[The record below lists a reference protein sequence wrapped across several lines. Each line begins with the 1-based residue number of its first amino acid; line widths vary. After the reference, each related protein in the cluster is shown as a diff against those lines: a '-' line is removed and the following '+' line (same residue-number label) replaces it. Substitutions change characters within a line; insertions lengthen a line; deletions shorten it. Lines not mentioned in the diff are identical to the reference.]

1 MDYSKAIGMNP
12 KYNTFDLSHDKRMS
26 LKMGEIIPVM
36 AVDVLPGDKFTIE
49 SSHLTRMLPL
59 VAPVMHNVKVK
70 MRYFFSP
77 NRLVWD
83 NWEDFITGPESAT
96 DTSEP
101 VHPYINTTSIPSSLA
116 DYMGVSTADG
126 IGGQTVEVNALPFAH
141 YQFIWNEYFR
151 DQNLQQE
158 VAYELSDGNNTANA
172 SLFQK
177 RKVAWQHDR
186 FTSSLPFTQ
195 KGPEVTLP
203 VLQAGTGPNGLVP
216 LTFAGANIGN
226 QNTTTFRDVNNQ
238 FPPSN
243 LPLYTKGTT
252 GDVYANQSPWTNGQ
266 LDVTAHTYVD
276 PAEMNGAAATI
287 NELRE
292 AFAIQKWLELNARTG
307 NRYTEH
313 IQAHFGVKPQDARL
327 QRPEEFGG
335 SVSNIQFSEVL
346 QTSQTTTSGTDASA
360 LGQLGGHGITASGS
374 RKASYYAQEHGWIF
388 AFMYVVPDTTYS
400 QGVPAKFNKVD
411 RYDYYQPLLAHLG
424 EQPVLNKE
432 LYATGGAADSNT
444 FGYLP
449 IYDEYRHELNTVHGL
464 MKSSLEYWHL
474 GRKFSSLPALN
485 STFIEC
491 LPSDRVFVEEGDAE
505 QVIAHVYNDL
515 KVQRKVPYY
524 GTPLG
529 V

>member
-1 MDYSKAIGMNP
+1 MDYSKAVGMNP

-49 SSHLTRMLPL
+49 SSHLTRMMPL
-59 VAPVMHNVKVK
+59 LSPVMHNVKVK

-116 DYMGVSTADG
+116 DYTGVSTANG
-126 IGGQTVEVNALPFAH
+126 IGGQAVDVNALPFAH

-151 DQNLQQE
+151 DQNLQAE
-158 VAYELSDGNNTANA
+158 VDYTLSDGSNTSNVD
-172 SLFQK
+172 LFQK

-186 FTSSLPFTQ
+186 FTSALPFTQ

-203 VLQAGTGPNGLVP
+203 VVQPGGKID
-216 LTFAGANIGN
+216 LTFDASNTEIQQLYNRTTPLLRTNAQLGSDGSGNLVDLNGNNTVKLDITGANYLNASDLNIN
-226 QNTTTFRDVNNQ
+226 
-238 FPPSN
+238 
-243 LPLYTKGTT
+243 
-252 GDVYANQSPWTNGQ
+252 
-266 LDVTAHTYVD
+266 
-276 PAEMNGAAATI
+276 AATV

-335 SVSNIQFSEVL
+335 SISNIQFSEVL
-346 QTSQTTTSGTDASA
+346 QTSETTSGANPSA
-360 LGQLGGHGITASGS
+360 LGQMGGHGITASGS

-400 QGVPAKFNKVD
+400 QGVPAKFSKVD

-424 EQPVLNKE
+424 EQPVLGKE
-432 LYATGGAADSNT
+432 LYATGGAADDST

-449 IYDEYRHELNTVHGL
+449 IYDEYRHEQNSVHGL
-464 MKSSLEYWHL
+464 MKSDLEYWHL
-474 GRKFSSLPALN
+474 GRKFSSQPALN
-485 STFIEC
+485 ATFIQC
-491 LPSDRVFVEEGDAE
+491 DPSNRVFVEEDNDE

>member
-1 MDYSKAIGMNP
+1 MDYSKAVGMNP

-96 DTSEP
+96 DTVEP
-101 VHPYINTTSIPSSLA
+101 VHPYLNTTSIPSSLA
-116 DYMGVSTADG
+116 DYMGVNTADG
-126 IGGQTVEVNALPFAH
+126 IGGQSVDVNALPFAH

-158 VAYELSDGNNTANA
+158 ATYSLIDGNNTAN
-172 SLFQK
+172 SDLFQK

-186 FTSSLPFTQ
+186 FTSALPFTQ

-203 VLQAGTGPNGLVP
+203 ILSQASVQAIGFTSTTGPSQLFDVSTGNLANTVTPGGLSATV
-216 LTFAGANIGN
+216 
-226 QNTTTFRDVNNQ
+226 
-238 FPPSN
+238 
-243 LPLYTKGTT
+243 
-252 GDVYANQSPWTNGQ
+252 QSGFDGQ
-266 LDVTAHTYVD
+266 LRGQGSTAGFSAALDNSGNLYLD
-276 PAEMNGAAATI
+276 QSALEQNAATI
-287 NELRE
+287 NQLRE

-313 IQAHFGVKPQDARL
+313 IQAHFGVKPQDSRL

-335 SVSNIQFSEVL
+335 SVANIQFSEVL
-346 QTSQTTTSGTDASA
+346 QTSQTTTSGTDQSA

-374 RKASYYAQEHGWIF
+374 RKASYYAQEHGWVF
-388 AFMYVVPDTTYS
+388 AFMYVVPDTTYY

-424 EQPVLNKE
+424 EQPVLTKE
-432 LYATGGAADSNT
+432 LYATGGAQDDTT

-449 IYDEYRHELNTVHGL
+449 IYDEYRHEQNSVHGL
-464 MKSSLEYWHL
+464 MKSTLEYWHM
-474 GRKFSSLPALN
+474 GRKFAGVPALN
-485 STFIEC
+485 ANFIQC
-491 LPSDRVFVEEGDAE
+491 DPTDRIFVEQEDPE

>member
-1 MDYSKAIGMNP
+1 MDYSKAVGMNP

-49 SSHLTRMLPL
+49 SSHLTRMMPL

-96 DTSEP
+96 DTTEP

-116 DYMGVSTADG
+116 DYMGVGTANG
-126 IGGQTVEVNALPFAH
+126 IGGQSVDVNALPFAH

-151 DQNLQQE
+151 DQNLQAE
-158 VAYELSDGNNTANA
+158 VDYKLNDGSNTANPA
-172 SLFQK
+172 LFSK

-186 FTSSLPFTQ
+186 FTSALPFTQ

-203 VLQAGTGPNGLVP
+203 VVQPGGRID
-216 LTFAGANIGN
+216 LTFDPIGN
-226 QNTTTFRDVNNQ
+226 PTIALNE
-238 FPPSN
+238 
-243 LPLYTKGTT
+243 
-252 GDVYANQSPWTNGQ
+252 TNGAITSGPISVTSSGFLNSGGPRQ
-266 LDVTAHTYVD
+266 SLDITDANYLNASD
-276 PAEMNGAAATI
+276 LNINAATV

-335 SVSNIQFSEVL
+335 SIANIQFSEVL
-346 QTSQTTTSGTDASA
+346 QTSETTTGANPSA
-360 LGQLGGHGITASGS
+360 LGQMGGHGITASGS
-374 RKASYYAQEHGWIF
+374 RKASYYARR
-388 AFMYVVPDTTYS
+388 S
-400 QGVPAKFNKVD
+400 
-411 RYDYYQPLLAHLG
+411 
-424 EQPVLNKE
+424 
-432 LYATGGAADSNT
+432 
-444 FGYLP
+444 
-449 IYDEYRHELNTVHGL
+449 
-464 MKSSLEYWHL
+464 
-474 GRKFSSLPALN
+474 
-485 STFIEC
+485 
-491 LPSDRVFVEEGDAE
+491 
-505 QVIAHVYNDL
+505 
-515 KVQRKVPYY
+515 
-524 GTPLG
+524 
-529 V
+529 

>member
-1 MDYSKAIGMNP
+1 MDYSKAVGMNP

-49 SSHLTRMLPL
+49 SSHLTRMMPL
-59 VAPVMHNVKVK
+59 LSPVMHNVKVK

-96 DTSEP
+96 DTTEP
-101 VHPYINTTSIPSSLA
+101 VHPYLNTTSIPSSLS

-126 IGGQTVEVNALPFAH
+126 IGGQSVDVNALPFAH

-151 DQNLQQE
+151 DQNLQTE
-158 VAYELSDGNNTANA
+158 VDYKLTDGSNTSNA
-172 SLFQK
+172 ALYQK

-186 FTSSLPFTQ
+186 FTSALPFTQ

-203 VLQAGTGPNGLVP
+203 VVQPGGRIDLSFNPVSASRTSIHSVSTGSTINSSSTFETNSAGK
-216 LTFAGANIGN
+216 LTVG
-226 QNTTTFRDVNNQ
+226 
-238 FPPSN
+238 
-243 LPLYTKGTT
+243 
-252 GDVYANQSPWTNGQ
+252 GQ
-266 LDVTAHTYVD
+266 
-276 PAEMNGAAATI
+276 AATLNVGDSNYLNASDLNI
-287 NELRE
+287 NAATVNELRE

-335 SVSNIQFSEVL
+335 SISNIQFSEVL
-346 QTSQTTTSGTDASA
+346 QTSETTTGANPSA
-360 LGQLGGHGITASGS
+360 LGQMGGHGITASGS
-374 RKASYYAQEHGWIF
+374 RKASYYAQEHGWVF

-424 EQPVLNKE
+424 EQPVYGKE
-432 LYATGGAADSNT
+432 LYATGGAGDDST

-449 IYDEYRHELNTVHGL
+449 IYDEYRHEQNSVHGL

-474 GRKFSSLPALN
+474 GRKFSSQPALN
-485 STFIEC
+485 ATFIQC
-491 LPSDRVFVEEGDAE
+491 DPSNRVFVEEDNDE

>member
-12 KYNTFDLSHDKRMS
+12 KYNTFDLSHDKKLS

-96 DTSEP
+96 DVTEP
-101 VHPYINTTSIPSSLA
+101 THPTIETTSIPSSLA
-116 DYMGVSTADG
+116 DYMGVNTSLG
-126 IGGQTVEVNALPFAH
+126 IGGQDVEVNALPFAH

-151 DQNLQQE
+151 DQNLQDE
-158 VAYELSDGNNTANA
+158 VNYKLVDGDNSVNGH
-172 SLFQK
+172 LYPK

-186 FTSSLPFTQ
+186 FTSALPFTQ

-203 VLQAGTGPNGLVP
+203 VVQPGGRIDLSFDP
-216 LTFAGANIGN
+216 IGN
-226 QNTTTFRDVNNQ
+226 PGKIHNSNNG
-238 FPPSN
+238 SVIN
-243 LPLYTKGTT
+243 LPP
-252 GDVYANQSPWTNGQ
+252 GDFETNGSGIMFSANFGT
-266 LDVTAHTYVD
+266 LLAADITASNYINASD
-276 PAEMNGAAATI
+276 LNIQAATI

-292 AFAIQKWLELNARTG
+292 AMAIQKWLELNARTG

-335 SVSNIQFSEVL
+335 SVANLQFSEVL
-346 QTSQTTTSGTDASA
+346 QTSQTTTTGSDPSS
-360 LGQLGGHGITASGS
+360 LGQIGGHGITASGS
-374 RKASYYAQEHGWIF
+374 RKASYYAQEHGWVF

-400 QGVPAKFNKVD
+400 QGVPAKFSKVD
-411 RYDYYQPLLAHLG
+411 RYDYYQPLLAHIG
-424 EQPVLNKE
+424 EQPVKLKE
-432 LYATGGAADSNT
+432 LYAQGTNDDENT

-449 IYDEYRHELNTVHGL
+449 IYDEYRHEENSVHGL
-464 MKSSLEYWHL
+464 MKTSLEYWHM
-474 GRKFSSLPALN
+474 GRKFANPPALN
-485 STFIEC
+485 ASFIQ
-491 LPSDRVFVEEGDAE
+491 SDPTDRIFVEQENAE

-524 GTPLG
+524 GTPMG

>member
-12 KYNTFDLSHDKRMS
+12 KYNTFDLSHDKKLS

-96 DTSEP
+96 DVTEP
-101 VHPYINTTSIPSSLA
+101 THPTINTTSIPSSLA
-116 DYMGVSTADG
+116 DYMGVNTATG
-126 IGGQTVEVNALPFAH
+126 IGGQSVDVNALPFAH

-158 VAYELSDGNNTANA
+158 VDYKLTDGSNTANA
-172 SLFQK
+172 QLFQK

-186 FTSSLPFTQ
+186 FTSALPFTQ

-203 VLQAGTGPNGLVP
+203 VVQPGGRIDLSFDPTSAG
-216 LTFAGANIGN
+216 
-226 QNTTTFRDVNNQ
+226 
-238 FPPSN
+238 
-243 LPLYTKGTT
+243 GTT
-252 GDVYANQSPWTNGQ
+252 MYIAGSGTVHSNATDWRTNTGGSFYPTTNTQ
-266 LDVTAHTYVD
+266 ATAIDITNYNYLNASD
-276 PAEMNGAAATI
+276 LNINAATI

-292 AFAIQKWLELNARTG
+292 AMAIQKWLELNARTG

-313 IQAHFGVKPQDARL
+313 IQAHFGVKPQDSRL

-335 SVSNIQFSEVL
+335 SVANLQFSEVL
-346 QTSQTTTSGTDASA
+346 QTSKTTTSGTDDSA

-374 RKASYYAQEHGWIF
+374 RKASYYAQEHGWVF

-400 QGVPAKFNKVD
+400 QGVPAKFSKVD
-411 RYDYYQPLLAHLG
+411 RYDYYQPLLAHIG
-424 EQPVLNKE
+424 EQPVKVKE
-432 LYATGGAADSNT
+432 LYATGGAGDEGT

-449 IYDEYRHELNTVHGL
+449 IYDEYRHEENSVHGL
-464 MKSSLEYWHL
+464 MKGSLEYWHM
-474 GRKFSSLPALN
+474 GRKFANAPALN
-485 STFIEC
+485 ASFIQC
-491 LPSDRVFVEEGDAE
+491 DPTDRIFVEQNNAE

-524 GTPLG
+524 GTPMG

>member
-1 MDYSKAIGMNP
+1 MDYSKAVGMNP
-12 KYNTFDLSHDKRMS
+12 KYNTFDLSHDKRLS

-83 NWEDFITGPESAT
+83 NWEDFITGPESANDIT
-96 DTSEP
+96 EP
-101 VHPYINTTSIPSSLA
+101 IHPYINTVSIPSSLI

-126 IGGQTVEVNALPFAH
+126 IGGQSVQVNALPFAH

-151 DQNLQQE
+151 DQNLQIE
-158 VAYELSDGNNTANA
+158 VDHELVDGDNSANA
-172 SLFQK
+172 NLYQK

-186 FTSSLPFTQ
+186 FTSALPFTQ

-203 VLQAGTGPNGLVP
+203 VLDSSSTVQAISFNSGSP
-216 LTFAGANIGN
+216 LPDTVYEAAGGIVGANVYGFRTNSQGETLDDSLTKFVALDNSANLLIDQSALN
-226 QNTTTFRDVNNQ
+226 QN
-238 FPPSN
+238 
-243 LPLYTKGTT
+243 
-252 GDVYANQSPWTNGQ
+252 
-266 LDVTAHTYVD
+266 
-276 PAEMNGAAATI
+276 AATI

-335 SVSNIQFSEVL
+335 SVANIQFSEVL
-346 QTSQTTTSGTDASA
+346 QTSQTITTGTDQSP
-360 LGQLGGHGITASGS
+360 LGQMGGHGITASGS

-432 LYATGGAADSNT
+432 LYATGGSKDADT

-449 IYDEYRHELNTVHGL
+449 IYDEYRHEQNSVHGL
-464 MKSSLEYWHL
+464 MKSTLEYWHL
-474 GRKFSSLPALN
+474 GRKFSSLPMLN
-485 STFIEC
+485 SSFIEC
-491 LPSDRVFVEEGDAE
+491 VPSDRVFVELDDAE
-505 QVIAHVYNDL
+505 QIIAHVYNDL

>member
-1 MDYSKAIGMNP
+1 MDYSKAVGMNP
-12 KYNTFDLSHDKRMS
+12 KYNTFDLSHDKRLS

-83 NWEDFITGPESAT
+83 NWEDFITGPESAS
-96 DTSEP
+96 DTTEP

-116 DYMGVSTADG
+116 DYMGVNTADG

-158 VAYELSDGNNTANA
+158 VTYSLSDGNNTANPD
-172 SLFQK
+172 LFQK

-186 FTSSLPFTQ
+186 FTSALPFTQ

-203 VLQAGTGPNGLVP
+203 ILSQASVQAIGFKPAARTADTLIDISSDVQWTGS
-216 LTFAGANIGN
+216 A
-226 QNTTTFRDVNNQ
+226 Q
-238 FPPSN
+238 
-243 LPLYTKGTT
+243 
-252 GDVYANQSPWTNGQ
+252 VYAFNDGTLGSNISPYQRFAIDNTANLY
-266 LDVTAHTYVD
+266 LDQA
-276 PAEMNGAAATI
+276 ALEQNAATI
-287 NELRE
+287 NQLRE

-313 IQAHFGVKPQDARL
+313 IQAHFGVKPQDSRL

-335 SVSNIQFSEVL
+335 SVANIQFSEVL
-346 QTSQTTTSGTDASA
+346 QTSQTTTSGTDQSA

-388 AFMYVVPDTTYS
+388 AFMYVVPDTTYY

-424 EQPVLNKE
+424 EQPVLTKE
-432 LYATGGAADSNT
+432 LYATGGAQDDTT

-449 IYDEYRHELNTVHGL
+449 IYDEYRHEQNSVHGL
-464 MKSSLEYWHL
+464 MKSTLEYWHM
-474 GRKFSSLPALN
+474 GRKFASVPALN
-485 STFIEC
+485 ANFIQC
-491 LPSDRVFVEEGDAE
+491 DPTDRIFVEQEDPE

>member
-49 SSHLTRMLPL
+49 SSHLTRMMPL

-96 DTSEP
+96 DTTEP
-101 VHPYINTTSIPSSLA
+101 VHPYLSTSSVPSSLA
-116 DYMGVSTADG
+116 DYMGVSTANG
-126 IGGQTVEVNALPFAH
+126 TSGQALNVNALPFAH

-151 DQNLQQE
+151 DQNLQTE
-158 VAYELSDGNNTANA
+158 VNYKLSDGNNGSNA
-172 SLFQK
+172 ALYAK

-186 FTSSLPFTQ
+186 FTSALPFTQ

-203 VLQAGTGPNGLVP
+203 VVQPGGRIDLSFEPIANASIGHKVSDGSVLTGSQDAVFWNGTFQAQGVSDVALNVTDSTYLNASSL
-216 LTFAGANIGN
+216 NIN
-226 QNTTTFRDVNNQ
+226 
-238 FPPSN
+238 
-243 LPLYTKGTT
+243 
-252 GDVYANQSPWTNGQ
+252 
-266 LDVTAHTYVD
+266 
-276 PAEMNGAAATI
+276 AATV

-335 SVSNIQFSEVL
+335 SVANIQFSEVL
-346 QTSQTTTSGTDASA
+346 QTAGTTSTGQDQSA
-360 LGQLGGHGITASGS
+360 LGTMGGHGITASGS

-424 EQPVLNKE
+424 EQPVLGKE
-432 LYATGGAADSNT
+432 LYATGNSTTDEST

-449 IYDEYRHELNTVHGL
+449 IYDEYRHEQNSVHGL
-464 MKSSLEYWHL
+464 MKSDLEYWHL
-474 GRKFSSLPALN
+474 GRKFSTQPALN
-485 STFIEC
+485 ATFIQC
-491 LPSDRVFVEEGDAE
+491 DPSARIFADVDAAEE

>member
-1 MDYSKAIGMNP
+1 MDYSKAVGMNP

-49 SSHLTRMLPL
+49 TSHLTRMLPL

-77 NRLVWD
+77 NRLVWE

-96 DTSEP
+96 DTTEP
-101 VHPYINTTSIPSSLA
+101 VHPYIDTTSIPSSLA
-116 DYMGVSTADG
+116 DYMGVSTAQG
-126 IGGQTVEVNALPFAH
+126 IGGQSVEVNALPFAH

-158 VAYELSDGNNTANA
+158 VNYELIDGNNSANA
-172 SLFQK
+172 QLLQK
-177 RKVAWQHDR
+177 QRVAWQHDR
-186 FTSSLPFTQ
+186 FTSTLPFTQ

-203 VLQAGTGPNGLVP
+203 VLDAAGTGPFGMIP
-216 LTFAGANIGN
+216 TTFKGVQDGNFNASTVWDMTANQFGGDIIGDTAGANRLSPTNAFAAQGN
-226 QNTTTFRDVNNQ
+226 AAQIDN
-238 FPPSN
+238 SYN
-243 LPLYTKGTT
+243 LF
-252 GDVYANQSPWTNGQ
+252 
-266 LDVTAHTYVD
+266 VD
-276 PAEMNGAAATI
+276 PANINANAATI

-335 SVSNIQFSEVL
+335 SVANIQFSEVL
-346 QTSQTTTSGTDASA
+346 QTSETTGSSS
-360 LGQLGGHGITASGS
+360 LGELGGHGITASGS
-374 RKASYYAQEHGWIF
+374 RKASYYAQEHGWVF
-388 AFMYVVPDTTYS
+388 AFMYVVPDTTYY

-432 LYATGGAADSNT
+432 LYATGGSQDDGT

-449 IYDEYRHELNTVHGL
+449 IYDEYRHEMNSVHGL
-464 MKSSLEYWHL
+464 MKGNLEYWHL
-474 GRKFSSLPALN
+474 GRKFASLPSLN
-485 STFIEC
+485 SAFIQC
-491 LPSDRVFVEEGDAE
+491 DPSDRVFVEQNNAE

-515 KVQRKVPYY
+515 KVQRKLPYY

>member
-1 MDYSKAIGMNP
+1 MDYSKAVGINP

-49 SSHLTRMLPL
+49 SSHLTRMMPL
-59 VAPVMHNVKVK
+59 LSPVMHNVKVK

-96 DTSEP
+96 DTTEP
-101 VHPYINTTSIPSSLA
+101 VHPYLNTTSIPSSLS

-126 IGGQTVEVNALPFAH
+126 IGGQSVDVNALPFAH

-151 DQNLQQE
+151 DQNLQTE
-158 VAYELSDGNNTANA
+158 VDYKLTDGSNTSNA
-172 SLFQK
+172 ALYQK

-186 FTSSLPFTQ
+186 FTSALPFTQ

-203 VLQAGTGPNGLVP
+203 VVQPGGRIDLTFDPIGNSTKWHNSSNGSLEVSATGPI
-216 LTFAGANIGN
+216 LTDGSGEGYFNSSGSGYKIALDISDSNYLNASDLNIN
-226 QNTTTFRDVNNQ
+226 
-238 FPPSN
+238 
-243 LPLYTKGTT
+243 
-252 GDVYANQSPWTNGQ
+252 
-266 LDVTAHTYVD
+266 
-276 PAEMNGAAATI
+276 AATV

-335 SVSNIQFSEVL
+335 SISNIQFSEVL
-346 QTSQTTTSGTDASA
+346 QTSETTTGANPSA
-360 LGQLGGHGITASGS
+360 LGQMGGHGITASGS

-424 EQPVLNKE
+424 EQPVYGKE
-432 LYATGGAADSNT
+432 LYATGGAGDDTT

-449 IYDEYRHELNTVHGL
+449 IYDEYRHEQNSVHGL

-474 GRKFSSLPALN
+474 GRKFSSQPALN
-485 STFIEC
+485 ATFIQC
-491 LPSDRVFVEEGDAE
+491 DPSNRVFVEEDNDE

>member
-101 VHPYINTTSIPSSLA
+101 IHPYINTTSIPSSLA

-126 IGGQTVEVNALPFAH
+126 IVGQSVEVNALPFAH

-203 VLQAGTGPNGLVP
+203 VLSQDATQA
-216 LTFAGANIGN
+216 IGFN
-226 QNTTTFRDVNNQ
+226 FLSADNVINF
-238 FPPSN
+238 
-243 LPLYTKGTT
+243 
-252 GDVYANQSPWTNGQ
+252 NGQ
-266 LDVTAHTYVD
+266 LQNGNIDAATVGGTVGQLRSNATLSSIDNSGNLYVD
-276 PAEMNGAAATI
+276 QSALNQSAATI

-313 IQAHFGVKPQDARL
+313 IQAHFGVKPQDSRL

-374 RKASYYAQEHGWIF
+374 RNASYYAQEHGWIF